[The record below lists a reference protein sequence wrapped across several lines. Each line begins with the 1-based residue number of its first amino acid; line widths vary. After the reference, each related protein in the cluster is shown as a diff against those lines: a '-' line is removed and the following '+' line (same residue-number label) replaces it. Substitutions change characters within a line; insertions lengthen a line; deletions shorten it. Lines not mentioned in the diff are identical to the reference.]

1 MTSSSSSGHSDIA
14 GASAPAVAV
23 IGLGAM
29 GLPMATRLLTQR
41 AVAVFDPVEENVLR
55 ATISGA
61 RSASTPSDAVSDVN
75 VVLLAV
81 RTLSQVE
88 AALFGDDGAAPRM
101 TPGSVVILTSTV
113 GAPGAK
119 RLAERLETFGL
130 LLVDAPV
137 SGGPVRAGEGDL
149 LILVGAASEALDIA
163 RPVLDHLASSVV
175 VVGSHPGD
183 GQAMKTVNQLLC
195 GVHIAAAAE
204 ALTLAMGL
212 GLDPEAALE
221 ALGAGAASSFM
232 LSNRGP
238 RIVEALHGHSPQVFS
253 RVDIFVKDMGIVAD
267 AGREAGVALPVA
279 AAAEQLYRL
288 GESAGL
294 GPSDDST
301 ISTILSGHQPKST
314 TPPS

>member
-1 MTSSSSSGHSDIA
+1 MTSSSSSESPSMT
-14 GASAPAVAV
+14 GANNSAVAV

-41 AVAVFDPVEENVLR
+41 PVTVFDPVEENVVR
-55 ATISGA
+55 AMKSGA
-61 RSASTPSDAVSDVN
+61 RGASTPSDAASDVN

-88 AALFGDDGAAPRM
+88 AALFGDDGAAPRLK
-101 TPGSVVILTSTV
+101 PGSVVVLTSTV

-119 RLAERLETFGL
+119 LIAERLATFGHL
-130 LLVDAPV
+130 LIDAPV

-149 LILVGAASEALDIA
+149 LILVGASSEAIEIA
-163 RPVLDHLASSVV
+163 RPVLDHLASTVV
-175 VVGSHPGD
+175 VVGPHPGD

-204 ALTLAMGL
+204 ALALAKGL

-232 LSNRGP
+232 LANRGP
-238 RIVEALHGHSPQVFS
+238 RIAEALKGRSPQVLS

-294 GPSDDST
+294 GASDDST
-301 ISTILSGHQPKST
+301 ISTILLAH
-314 TPPS
+314 